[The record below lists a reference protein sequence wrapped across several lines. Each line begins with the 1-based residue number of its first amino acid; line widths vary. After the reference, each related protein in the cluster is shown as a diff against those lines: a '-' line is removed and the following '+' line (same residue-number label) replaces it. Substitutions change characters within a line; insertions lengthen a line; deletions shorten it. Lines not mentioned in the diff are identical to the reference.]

1 MNIPINPSLIASFI
15 AIASVAVNVYLYF
28 RTPQENLDKRQA
40 VSEVTVDGKAALL
53 AQQIQWDKES
63 NAERFKEMSERI
75 VATTAM
81 AQNHI
86 HTVDTKVDAL
96 ASTVAQ
102 MNLQITGEI
111 IKLGTII
118 NERIPKKD

>member
-1 MNIPINPSLIASFI
+1 MNTNINANSITAFI
-15 AIASVAVNVYLYF
+15 AVISLMANLFLYF

-40 VSEVTVDGKAALL
+40 LSEKEVDGKAALL
-53 AQQIQWDKES
+53 SQQVQWEKE
-63 NAERFKEMSERI
+63 NTTERFKEMSDRI
-75 VATTAM
+75 VATTTM

-86 HTVDTKVDAL
+86 HTVDTKVDGLSA
-96 ASTVAQ
+96 TVAQ

-118 NERIPKKD
+118 SERIPKK